1 MARVAE
7 QIIRLGLGFIASQA
21 RKSASS
27 SGCSASQSNRA
38 RRRRRGAPF
47 LVRGTFQQHGE
58 KGERWQLDRRGEF
71 VGDAGIVDRE
81 YRGED
86 TVAADG
92 VSMSRGGSAAT
103 KRACRQADWE
113 KKHRTEALESEGM
126 RTRAGSARGE

>member
-1 MARVAE
+1 MQPGRAGADGNG
-7 QIIRLGLGFIASQA
+7 QI
-21 RKSASS
+21 RK
-27 SGCSASQSNRA
+27 
-38 RRRRRGAPF
+38 
-47 LVRGTFQQHGE
+47 
-58 KGERWQLDRRGEF
+58 DRRTTDARIDFADAVGVLRQLLEGGQSEF

-126 RTRAGSARGE
+126 RRRAGRARGE